1 MSGMRPVV
9 IMLAGAFG
17 GALIAVAIIL
27 VMAQNGLVPINDGQL
42 QTYLMTH
49 PELAPAMMG
58 RAQQLD
64 DQKQAAAQDAAMKK
78 VGRAAFFDPA
88 VAFVTGP
95 ADAKTSL
102 VEFYDYDCP
111 FCRAS
116 LPAVKKFYDAH
127 KSDTRFSFI
136 EFPIA
141 DLHGQSA
148 LLAARASL
156 AARRQP
162 EHYMDFHFTLLGEEG
177 PVSEQMI
184 YADATKAGLDVDK
197 LKADM
202 TDPAIAKAL
211 TSSIALA
218 HKVGVDGTPTFVL
231 NGKFHPGTVDDD
243 TLASEMKS

>member
-1 MSGMRPVV
+1 MRAAA
-9 IMLAGAFG
+9 ITLAGALG
-17 GALIAVAIIL
+17 GAAIAVAVIM
-27 VMAQNGLVPINDGQL
+27 VMAQNGLMPINDRQM
-42 QTYLMTH
+42 QSYLMAH
-49 PELAPAMMG
+49 PDLVPAMMA
-58 RAQQLD
+58 RAQALD
-64 DQKQAAAQDAAMKK
+64 DQKQAEAQAAAMRK
-78 VGRAAFFDPA
+78 VGQAAFFDPA

-111 FCRAS
+111 YCRAS
-116 LPAVKKFYDAH
+116 LPAVKKFYEAH
-127 KSDTRFSFI
+127 KNDTRFSFI

-141 DLHGQSA
+141 DLHGPSA

-162 EHYMDFHFTLLGEEG
+162 AHYMDFHFTLLGEEG
-177 PVSEQMI
+177 QVSQDMI
-184 YADATKAGLDVDK
+184 FADAAKAGMDVNK

-202 TDPAIAKAL
+202 ADPAIEKTL

-231 NGKFHPGTVDDD
+231 NGKVHPGAVDDE

>member
-1 MSGMRPVV
+1 MRPVIV
-9 IMLAGAFG
+9 MLAGALG
-17 GALIAVAIIL
+17 GAAIAIAVIM
-27 VMAQNGLVPINDGQL
+27 VMAQSGLVPINDRQM
-42 QTYLMTH
+42 QTYLMQH
-49 PELAPAMMG
+49 PDLVPAMMA
-58 RAQQLD
+58 RAQALD
-64 DQKQAAAQDAAMKK
+64 DQKQAQAQAEAMRK
-78 VGRAAFFDPA
+78 VGQAAFFDPA

-111 FCRAS
+111 YCRAS

-127 KSDTRFSFI
+127 KNDTRFSFI

-141 DLHGQSA
+141 DLHGPSA

-156 AARRQP
+156 AARHQP
-162 EHYMDFHFTLLGEEG
+162 AHYMDFHFTLLGEEG
-177 PVSEQMI
+177 QVSQDMI
-184 YADATKAGLDVDK
+184 FADAAKAGIDVAK

-202 TDPAIAKAL
+202 ADPAIEKTL

-231 NGKFHPGTVDDD
+231 NGKFHPGALDDD

>member
-1 MSGMRPVV
+1 MRPVV
-9 IMLAGAFG
+9 IMLAGAIG
-17 GALIAVAIIL
+17 GAMIAVTFVL
-27 VMAQNGLVPINDGQL
+27 VMAAAGLVPINDRQM
-42 QTYLMTH
+42 QTYLMQH
-49 PELAPAMMG
+49 PDLAPAMMA
-58 RAQQLD
+58 RAQALD

-78 VGRAAFFDPA
+78 VGQAAFFDPA

-95 ADAKTSL
+95 ANAKTSL

-116 LPAVKKFYDAH
+116 LPAVKRFYDAH
-127 KSDTRFSFI
+127 KGDTRFSFI

-162 EHYMDFHFTLLGEEG
+162 QHYMDFHFTLLGEEG
-177 PVSEQMI
+177 QVTEDMI
-184 YADATKAGLDVDK
+184 FADAQKAGMDVGK

-202 TDPAIAKAL
+202 ADSTIQKTL

-231 NGKFHPGTVDDD
+231 NGKFHPGALDDE
-243 TLASEMKS
+243 TLASEMKG

>member
-1 MSGMRPVV
+1 MRPVV
-9 IMLAGAFG
+9 IVVAAAIGGAMLA
-17 GALIAVAIIL
+17 VAAIL
-27 VMAQNGLVPINDGQL
+27 VMAQAGLMPINDGQM

-49 PELAPAMMG
+49 PDLVPAMMA
-58 RAQQLD
+58 RSQLLD
-64 DQKQAAAQDAAMKK
+64 DQKQAAAQAAAMKK
-78 VGRAAFFDPA
+78 VGQAAFFDPA

-95 ADAKTSL
+95 ANAKTSL

-177 PVSEQMI
+177 QVTEEMI
-184 YADATKAGLDVDK
+184 YADAAKAGMDVNK
-197 LKADM
+197 LKTDM
-202 TDPAIAKAL
+202 TDPAVQKTL

-231 NGKFHPGTVDDD
+231 NGKFHPGALDDE